1 MPLVYCLPITSE
13 GTNKPFRLS
22 TMVAEVKGSTTHE
35 RRPSR
40 GAPSLSRYAP
50 AVRYVIKP
58 VGGVPAVPTMLATLF
73 FAIVRPSK
81 SILLAMAAT
90 AGFNTRSLNISK
102 DKAKSWVV
110 NCVSTWN
117 WVDKVTGTE
126 VSLKSSTFSAGP
138 VVPMNRPG
146 RRTFKVL
153 PILAPVTANWS
164 SYSRVTL
171 FVNVNSFSRTIN
183 ASLVIFEIVSKLFP
197 DILFS

>member
-1 MPLVYCLPITSE
+1 
-13 GTNKPFRLS
+13 
-22 TMVAEVKGSTTHE
+22 
-35 RRPSR
+35 
-40 GAPSLSRYAP
+40 
-50 AVRYVIKP
+50 
-58 VGGVPAVPTMLATLF
+58 
-73 FAIVRPSK
+73 
-81 SILLAMAAT
+81 
-90 AGFNTRSLNISK
+90 
-102 DKAKSWVV
+102 
-110 NCVSTWN
+110 
-117 WVDKVTGTE
+117 VDKVTGTD